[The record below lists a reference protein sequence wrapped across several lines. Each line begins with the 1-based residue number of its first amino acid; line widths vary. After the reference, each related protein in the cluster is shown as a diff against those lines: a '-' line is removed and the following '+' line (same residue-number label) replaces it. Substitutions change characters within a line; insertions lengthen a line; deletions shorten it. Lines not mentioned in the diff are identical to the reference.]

1 MERKEAESLGDL
13 LRQAIEENQSAF
25 RFDEINA
32 INAWPGIVGRDVA
45 SKTMR
50 PFIKNGLMTIRVPS
64 APLRHELNMMRSM
77 IAAAINREVGKEVV
91 RELRFVGL
99 GR

>member
-1 MERKEAESLGDL
+1 MQRVEAQSLGDL

-32 INAWPGIVGRDVA
+32 INAWPKVIGGGIA

-50 PFIKNGLMTIRVPS
+50 PYIKGGVMTIRVPA
-64 APLRHELNMMRSM
+64 APLRQELNMVRSRL
-77 IAAAINREVGKEVV
+77 AAAINAEVGKDIVK
-91 RELRFVGL
+91 ELRFVG
-99 GR
+99 